1 MIGLDTNVIIRYLMK
16 DDFKQFAKAEK
27 LIELTIK
34 KKESLHICLVVICEV
49 VWVLK
54 YHYKLTKEEI
64 CNFLGML
71 LHADHIEVENREIAL
86 NSFKEYQNSQA
97 DFADC
102 IIGHTNR
109 SEGCV
114 TTFTFDAKAVKLA
127 SFSKL

>member
-1 MIGLDTNVIIRYLMK
+1 MIGLDTNVLVRYLMK
-16 DDFKQFAKAEK
+16 DDLKQFVKAEK
-27 LIELTIK
+27 LIESAII
-34 KKESLHICLVVICEV
+34 KKESLHLCLVVICEV

-64 CNFLGML
+64 CSFLGML
-71 LHADHIEVENREIAL
+71 LHADHIEIENREVAL
-86 NSFKEYQNSQA
+86 NSFSDYQTSQA

-102 IIGHTNR
+102 IIGHTNL

-114 TTFTFDAKAVKLA
+114 TTYTFDAKAVKLT